1 MSLECGRRVL
11 VRSVTA
17 TLPVRD
23 GSLSR
28 RRHESLPTKPGL
40 CQHFTSSKRFSDSP
54 IALHGHSVRSR
65 GFRGKS
71 GVGAWLGTTRIVAFT
86 LTLLLTGF
94 PGASPVLADEQ
105 VFGELDAFM
114 EILTGGPLDP
124 DCVLE
129 CAERYPELGGDYDK
143 CLTTCA
149 SADEVFALVY
159 GFLTIIVTGTSN
171 NGPGWRDEEMDA
183 ALTAAEQLE
192 HLRTTPG
199 QELLLIALLREYFEA
214 DWSYELRARFLD
226 PYMILV
232 MRDLAIAEDQSS
244 KVLDALY
251 TALAAL
257 AKDNKLD
264 AVSPIGRVGVLTI
277 MWHSRVPEE
286 VAGLR
291 RTIGSYEYLEEEAR
305 AMVRAYDGAIADV
318 AEEER
323 CRREPER
330 RGTLSVRE

>member
-86 LTLLLTGF
+86 LTLLLTWF

-105 VFGELDAFM
+105 VFGALDAFM
-114 EILTGGPLDP
+114 EILTGSPLDP
-124 DCVLE
+124 DCVLA
-129 CAERYPELGGDYDK
+129 CAERYPELGGGYDK

-149 SADEVFALVY
+149 SADEVLALVHWVP
-159 GFLTIIVTGTSN
+159 FIVTGSSS

-244 KVLDALY
+244 EVLDALY

-277 MWHSRVPEE
+277 MWHFRLPEE
-286 VAGLR
+286 VVGLR
-291 RTIGSYEYLEEEAR
+291 RTIGSYEHLEEEAR

-318 AEEER
+318 AEEDR
-323 CRREPER
+323 C
-330 RGTLSVRE
+330 GTLSVRD